1 MTSEE
6 RRARD
11 LRNKY
16 GITPEQYDQLLEA
29 QGGLCAICR
38 GPQRGRRPV
47 LAIDHCHESGLV
59 RALLCDYCNF
69 KVGIYENSRVEVE
82 EFLGKYGQGNSLL
95 YGLG

>member
-1 MTSEE
+1 M
-6 RRARD
+6 
-11 LRNKY
+11 
-16 GITPEQYDQLLEA
+16 
-29 QGGLCAICR
+29 
-38 GPQRGRRPV
+38 
-47 LAIDHCHESGLV
+47 